1 MYRLIVVVRGE
12 DAGLSPGMLNQ
23 VAEAMRDE
31 GSVRLVSPTMTL
43 DVDIKVWNA

>member
-1 MYRLIVVVRGE
+1 MYRLIVTVRDE
-12 DAGLSPGMLNQ
+12 DAKLSAEYLNAL
-23 VAEAMRDE
+23 AELMRDE